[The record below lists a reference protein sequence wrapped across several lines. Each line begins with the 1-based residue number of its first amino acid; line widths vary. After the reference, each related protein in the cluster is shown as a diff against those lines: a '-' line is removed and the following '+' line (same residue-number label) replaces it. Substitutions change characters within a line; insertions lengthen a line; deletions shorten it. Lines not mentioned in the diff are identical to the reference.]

1 MRGTS
6 SVPVFC
12 GIDWAEDHYD
22 VALVDD
28 AGAVLARK
36 RISDDSFGYQ
46 VLLGLLGEHGDHQDD
61 PIPVAIETP
70 RGLLVACLRR
80 TGRKIYAINPLSVA
94 RYRERHSVARAKSD
108 RVDAE
113 LLANILRTDRNAH
126 RPLPADSELAQAIGV
141 LARAQQDAVWN
152 RQHIANQLRSL
163 LREYYPAFIEAFQD
177 CRPHGLAHP
186 DARAV
191 LAIAP
196 TPTQAARLTRPQ
208 LAAALKRA
216 GRQRGIAAATI
227 RLQAIFRRTSLHQL
241 PLVEQAMGHQSLA
254 LLMQLNA
261 AAQAEHELAE
271 ATRVAF
277 QQHRD
282 SVIFT
287 SFPGLGELPSARLLA
302 EIGDD
307 RTRFSDARG
316 LKAYAGAAPVTRASG
331 KKLVV
336 LHRTVKNN
344 RLAATGYLWTF
355 AAIRLSTGARAHYNR
370 RRLAGDRL
378 LLRNATCFNRFL
390 GCLYYCLQ
398 TSQTYSE
405 TVAFPVAI
413 AVAA

>member
-1 MRGTS
+1 MLL
-6 SVPVFC
+6 VPVFC

-22 VALVDD
+22 LALVDQ
-28 AGAVLARK
+28 AGVVLTER
-36 RISDDSFGYQ
+36 RINDDSIGYQ
-46 VLLGLLGEHGDHQDD
+46 LLLALLAEHGDDQVES
-61 PIPVAIETP
+61 IPVAIETP
-70 RGLLVACLRR
+70 RGLVVACLRR
-80 TGRKIYAINPLSVA
+80 TRRQVYAIIPLSVA
-94 RYRERHSVARAKSD
+94 RYRERHSVARTKSD
-108 RVDAE
+108 RVDAQ
-113 LLANILRTDRNAH
+113 LLANILRTDRAAH

-152 RQHIANQLRSL
+152 RQQVANQLRSL
-163 LREYYPAFIEAFQD
+163 LREYYPAFLEAFQD
-177 CRPHGLAHP
+177 RGPGGLAHP
-186 DARAV
+186 DACAV

-216 GRQRGIAAATI
+216 GRQRGIAAASI

-241 PLVEQAMGHQSLA
+241 PLVEQAMGHQALA
-254 LLMQLNA
+254 LLLQLNA

-271 ATRVAF
+271 ATRAAF

-282 SVIFT
+282 SAIFT

-307 RTRFSDARG
+307 RTRFADARG

-355 AAIRLSTGARAHYNR
+355 AAIRLSVGARAHYNR
-370 RRLAGDRL
+370 RRLAGDRHAAAQ
-378 LLRNATCFNRFL
+378 RNLFNRFL

-398 TSQTYSE
+398 TGQTYSE
-405 TVAFPVAI
+405 THAFPI
-413 AVAA
+413 ADALAA